1 MSTALKDYFS
11 TEYFQLLGK
20 HLKRQVPNV
29 SVQHF
34 VKQCYSPAFET
45 MELKDRMRHTAQVL
59 GTFLDTNY
67 PSACQQLIGIIE
79 GFEQSSNKSETINVA
94 HLFFP
99 EFITAYGLKDLPTS
113 LKTMERV
120 TQFISCEFAV
130 RPFLISEEKKMLAQ
144 MLKWSKHPQAG
155 VRRLASEGSRP
166 RLPWGMKVPT
176 LIENPNLILPILE
189 NLRQDSNESV
199 RRSVANSL
207 NDISKDHPNLV
218 LELVQKWSN
227 SSPETDAL
235 LKHGL
240 RTLLKKGHPKVL
252 KHYELNSNQ
261 VTCKTFR
268 LFTPTIKIGDSVA
281 FDFEI
286 ENFSQKLQTVRLEYR
301 LYFLRN
307 NGTHSGKVFKISERQ
322 LKPGGKLMISRKHSF
337 RPITTMRYYPG
348 KHSVALVVNG
358 KEYEGHSFELLK

>member
-11 TEYFQLLGK
+11 REYFQALGK
-20 HLKRQVPNV
+20 QLKQQVPG
-29 SVQHF
+29 VQVNNF
-34 VKQCYSPAFET
+34 VQQCYSPAFES

-59 GTFLDTNY
+59 GKFLNPHY

-79 GFEQSSNKSETINVA
+79 GFEQSKTKSETINVA

-144 MLKWSKHPQAG
+144 MLKWSKHPHAG

-166 RLPWGMKVPT
+166 RLPWGMKVPV

-189 NLRQDSNESV
+189 NLRQDPSDSV

-207 NDISKDHPNLV
+207 NDISKDHPELV
-218 LELVQKWSN
+218 LELGRKWSN

-235 LKHGL
+235 IKHGL
-240 RTLLKKGHPKVL
+240 RTLLKKGHPKAL

-261 VTCKTFR
+261 VTCNSFR
-268 LFTPTIKIGDSVA
+268 LLTSKIKIGDRVA
-281 FDFEI
+281 FEFEI
-286 ENFSQKLQTVRLEYR
+286 ENTSTKTQTVRLEYR

-322 LKPGGKLMISRKHSF
+322 LKPGEKLFISRKHSF

-358 KEYEGHSFELLK
+358 KEYEGDSFELLK